1 MIMKKLISLITVV
14 LLGAQVGFA
23 QSNMEEVDFLQ
34 SIIGAEKKAVVADFI
49 DVKPEASDAFWS
61 LYDQYETQ
69 RKSIGKDRIAL
80 IMEYAE
86 KYNGITPEQTD
97 NLLKKAQGIRN
108 ANYKLIDSYQKK
120 IRKVAGSK
128 AAAQFY
134 QLETYFQ
141 AVIQVELF
149 NEIPLIGELD
159 N

>member
-1 MIMKKLISLITVV
+1 MKKLFTLCAM
-14 LLGAQVGFA
+14 LLMGAQFGFA
-23 QSNMEEVDFLQ
+23 QTNVEEIDFLQ

-49 DVKPEASDAFWS
+49 DVTPEASDAFWN
-61 LYDQYETQ
+61 LYDQYEAQ
-69 RKSIGKDRIAL
+69 RKAIGKDRIAL

-86 KYNGITPEQTD
+86 KYDGITPEQTD
-97 NLLKKAQGIRN
+97 NLLKKAQGVRN